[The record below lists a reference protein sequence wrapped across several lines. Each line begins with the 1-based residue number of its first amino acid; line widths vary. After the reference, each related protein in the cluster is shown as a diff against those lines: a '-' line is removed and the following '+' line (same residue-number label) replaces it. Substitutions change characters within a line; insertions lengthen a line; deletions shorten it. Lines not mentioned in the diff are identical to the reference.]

1 MSAAPTEPTLRQ
13 RIEATLL
20 LHPGRG
26 VALTRLYELLPDAGT
41 TQVRLTL
48 KNLMKRGLVIRHGT
62 MRYPAYQWVRA
73 GDPLHRPAEAAPVEL
88 VQAQQTARASKPRVK
103 AALAEAVTWPA
114 DVQIQYWPTSEC
126 KPLPFTGVDWSS
138 VVLRPGCQDHQL
150 VPSRR
155 GEVRVMHRGPM
166 GICGARKRQKHAEQ
180 GGKP

>member
-1 MSAAPTEPTLRQ
+1 MSAAPTELTLRQ

-41 TQVRLTL
+41 TQVRLTV

-62 MRYPAYQWVRA
+62 MRYPAYQLVRA

-88 VQAQQTARASKPRVK
+88 VQAQHTARTSKPRVR

-114 DVQIQYWPTSEC
+114 DVQIQHFTLAR
-126 KPLPFTGVDWSS
+126 KPDPYTGTDWTGAMTRS
-138 VVLRPGCQDHQL
+138 GCEDHQL

-155 GEVRVMHRGPM
+155 GDMRVAHREPM
-166 GICGARKRQKHAEQ
+166 GICGARKRREPSA
-180 GGKP
+180 

>member
-1 MSAAPTEPTLRQ
+1 MSAAPTELTLRQ

-62 MRYPAYQWVRA
+62 MRYPAYQLVRA
-73 GDPLHRPAEAAPVEL
+73 GDPLHRPVEAAPVEL
-88 VQAQQTARASKPRVK
+88 VQAQHTARASKPRVK
-103 AALAEAVTWPA
+103 SALAEAVTWPA
-114 DVQIQYWPTSEC
+114 DVQIQHFTLAR
-126 KPLPFTGVDWSS
+126 KPDPYTGTDWTGAMTRS
-138 VVLRPGCQDHQL
+138 GCEDHQL

-155 GEVRVMHRGPM
+155 GEVRVLHRGPM
-166 GICGARKRQKHAEQ
+166 GICGARKRREPAA
-180 GGKP
+180 

>member
-1 MSAAPTEPTLRQ
+1 MSAAPTELTLRQ

-41 TQVRLTL
+41 TQVRLTV

-62 MRYPAYQWVRA
+62 MRDPAYQLVRA

-88 VQAQQTARASKPRVK
+88 VQAQHTARASKPRVR

-114 DVQIQYWPTSEC
+114 DVKVQHWPTSSL
-126 KPLPFTGVDWSS
+126 KPPSFSGIDWSRS
-138 VVLRPGCQDHQL
+138 TLRPGCQDHQL

-155 GEVRVMHRGPM
+155 GDMRVAHREPM
-166 GICGARKRQKHAEQ
+166 GIGGARKRREPSA
-180 GGKP
+180 

>member
-26 VALTRLYELLPDAGT
+26 VALTRLYELLPDANSS
-41 TQVRLTL
+41 QVRLTV

-62 MRYPAYQWVRA
+62 IRYPAYQLVRA

-88 VQAQQTARASKPRVK
+88 VQALHTKPASSKPCVRV
-103 AALAEAVTWPA
+103 ALAEAVTWPA
-114 DVQIQYWPTSEC
+114 DVKIQHVTLAR
-126 KPLPFTGVDWSS
+126 KPDPYTGTDWTRAMTRSD
-138 VVLRPGCQDHQL
+138 CEDHQL

-155 GEVRVMHRGPM
+155 GDMRVLQRGPM
-166 GICGARKRQKHAEQ
+166 GICGARKRREPAA
-180 GGKP
+180 

>member
-1 MSAAPTEPTLRQ
+1 MSAAPTELTLRQ

-41 TQVRLTL
+41 TQVRLTV

-62 MRYPAYQWVRA
+62 MRYPAYQLVRA

-88 VQAQQTARASKPRVK
+88 VQAQHTARASKPRVR

-114 DVQIQYWPTSEC
+114 DVQIQHFTLAR
-126 KPLPFTGVDWSS
+126 KPDPYTGTDWTGAMTRS
-138 VVLRPGCQDHQL
+138 GCEDHQL

>member
-26 VALTRLYELLPDAGT
+26 VALTRLYELLPEAGT
-41 TQVRLTL
+41 TQVRLTV

-62 MRYPAYQWVRA
+62 MRYPAYQLVRA

-88 VQAQQTARASKPRVK
+88 VQALHTKPASSKPRVR
-103 AALAEAVTWPA
+103 AALATAVTWPA
-114 DVQIQYWPTSEC
+114 DVKIQHFTLARKPDPYTGTDWTSAMTRSDCE
-126 KPLPFTGVDWSS
+126 
-138 VVLRPGCQDHQL
+138 DHQL

-155 GEVRVMHRGPM
+155 GDLRVLHRGPM
-166 GICGARKRQKHAEQ
+166 GIFGARERRERTEQ
-180 GGKP
+180 GSKP

>member
-1 MSAAPTEPTLRQ
+1 MSAAPTELTLRQ

-62 MRYPAYQWVRA
+62 MRYPSYQLVRA

-88 VQAQQTARASKPRVK
+88 VQAQHTARASKPRVR

-114 DVQIQYWPTSEC
+114 DVKIQHFTLARKPDPYTGTDWTSAMTRSDCE
-126 KPLPFTGVDWSS
+126 
-138 VVLRPGCQDHQL
+138 DHQL

-155 GEVRVMHRGPM
+155 GDMRVMHREPM
-166 GICGARKRQKHAEQ
+166 GICGARKRREPSA
-180 GGKP
+180 

>member
-1 MSAAPTEPTLRQ
+1 MSAAPTELTLRQ

-41 TQVRLTL
+41 TQVRLTV

-62 MRYPAYQWVRA
+62 MRYPSYQLVRA

-88 VQAQQTARASKPRVK
+88 VQAQHTARASKPRVR

-114 DVQIQYWPTSEC
+114 DVKIQHFTLARKPDPYTGTDWTSAMTRSDCE
-126 KPLPFTGVDWSS
+126 
-138 VVLRPGCQDHQL
+138 DHQL

-155 GEVRVMHRGPM
+155 GDMRVMHREPM
-166 GICGARKRQKHAEQ
+166 GICGARKRREPSA
-180 GGKP
+180 